1 MLTVLCQL
9 ALLTRNKAVPTPL
22 DPKLHCL
29 LLMLCL
35 CVTAWPYDSKAPE
48 GDNCPSSE
56 WSVMCRPCCEYHLI
70 QCRCPAQGSRV
81 GYTVPCCRNALDQ
94 CDPCIIHPGCSLFEN
109 CKTCHNGTWQAN
121 DDFFVNGRFCTE
133 CRQGWSGGDCRT
145 CGGVL
150 QRAQGH
156 VALDSYPTNARC
168 EWRLEVPRG
177 HSIELRFS
185 KLSLEPVHNCR
196 YDYVELRDGD
206 SLSSPVIGRFC
217 GDQLPPPARSS
228 GNVLHVLF
236 ASDGYNNFD
245 GFVFTFQQS
254 SVCSPSPC
262 LHQGTCIPDPR
273 HSFRCVCAD
282 GYAGQRCEKKR
293 SVTHFHTDTHSFIAI
308 SDATPPLDHP
318 VLLIQWLSDEV
329 AIVGSQTCESPEK
342 PVNGDVLTVNGPRG
356 ELVSVRYR
364 CHPPFTLTGSQ
375 QRSCLPNGTWS
386 GTAPACVKVSNT
398 SKVSR
403 VRCSRPPKV
412 LHGYHKPA
420 AGAVGDAETIEFFC
434 KSSYILSGNTQ
445 STCLPNG
452 SWSSRPPKCVR
463 ACREPKVSE
472 LVRHTVV
479 KPPLTS
485 RESLEGRLHL
495 SSRYKAYD
503 LLVPGLIPHTPDRQP
518 ESGTAASEELPR
530 GFHRLYTS
538 IEYRCASPL
547 YQHSGSSRRTCLKSG
562 RWSGRHVSCSPV
574 CGKFATFSTHNLT
587 DTQWPWHVAIYIRSP
602 SNSRRD
608 RVLSMSDQQG
618 ASEESGF
625 WYLAC
630 SGALVTQRSVLL
642 PAQCVAERDKQQPL
656 NPEHVKVV
664 LGIQQQTAQAQ
675 TKSLQH
681 LRVSNI
687 LVHPNFYSRMDSDL
701 ALLKLTD
708 KAKISERVL
717 PVCLP
722 RMQGGEVTARE
733 AYTARWTP
741 TRDQQRPSRY
751 GLSGMTELV
760 ELADVSHCEREFA
773 QRGTPT
779 AITDNVLC
787 VVIKPS
793 SPDGACPGDIPGI
806 TAIPSVASSTN
817 TFGSS
822 PTEAQEASGTV
833 WQLHGLESFNHED
846 RNCHRDTYTGQTR
859 IINFRNWIDENMK

>member
-1 MLTVLCQL
+1 
-9 ALLTRNKAVPTPL
+9 
-22 DPKLHCL
+22 
-29 LLMLCL
+29 
-35 CVTAWPYDSKAPE
+35 
-48 GDNCPSSE
+48 
-56 WSVMCRPCCEYHLI
+56 MCRPCCEYHLI

-245 GFVFTFQQS
+245 GFSCCSDT
-254 SVCSPSPC
+254 VCSPSPC

-282 GYAGQRCEKKR
+282 GYAGQRYCLEER
-293 SVTHFHTDTHSFIAI
+293 
-308 SDATPPLDHP
+308 L
-318 VLLIQWLSDEV
+318 
-329 AIVGSQTCESPEK
+329 QTCESPEK

-356 ELVSVRYR
+356 ELVS
-364 CHPPFTLTGSQ
+364 
-375 QRSCLPNGTWS
+375 
-386 GTAPACVKVSNT
+386 
-398 SKVSR
+398 
-403 VRCSRPPKV
+403 
-412 LHGYHKPA
+412 
-420 AGAVGDAETIEFFC
+420 FFC

-463 ACREPKVSE
+463 GICCPKYFQAGKKNTI
-472 LVRHTVV
+472 RH
-479 KPPLTS
+479 
-485 RESLEGRLHL
+485 
-495 SSRYKAYD
+495 
-503 LLVPGLIPHTPDRQP
+503 Q
-518 ESGTAASEELPR
+518 AAAFSIASPCGVALQQQELPR

-562 RWSGRHVSCSPV
+562 RWSGRHVSCSP
-574 CGKFATFSTHNLT
+574 GDTHNLT

-608 RVLSMSDQQG
+608 R
-618 ASEESGF
+618 SGF

-806 TAIPSVASSTN
+806 TAIPS
-817 TFGSS
+817 
-822 PTEAQEASGTV
+822 EASGTV